1 MKKFFFVFILVFSSG
16 FIYAQSSDS
25 LSVEQLLSKGRYTKV
40 VDLLSVR
47 DTLSDKEHYQ
57 LGTAFLNLMKYR
69 EALIHFSKAVRSDA
83 QNTDY
88 LFMMANV
95 DELMGRPI
103 LAKYFYDRVL
113 KIDSTFYTAKL
124 KLANVLMDI
133 KNYAKAAKLYGELAE
148 KDSLNDYLIRRL
160 SICKIKNR
168 DTTAALN
175 LLNRIF
181 KAGTYNSKSALLLAK
196 IYFSKEEYD
205 SAIAVMNAAL
215 KRDKMDME
223 LNRFAAEVYFKLKR
237 YRSAITKY
245 LQSVTFGDS
254 TAEVYQK
261 LGLSY
266 YSLANSGSL
275 KKGES
280 SEKFLE
286 NAFETLT
293 ISDEL
298 DGKNPITAMYLG
310 LIYKDKKDYKSA
322 MEYFELALEVG
333 NDPVFNGVV
342 DTSIIYNA
350 GLSAYN
356 GKLWNK
362 AIEYLGKAKDMG
374 YGGGATYVLLKNA
387 YLEKGDTLTGLKVL
401 QEGFHK
407 NPTDKTI
414 IFELINYYL
423 LVEDNSQAAIDY
435 INKALEQDT
444 SNASLYFAKG
454 LALDKLGK
462 HDEAI
467 QAYKLSIAK
476 DPNYLNAYYNLGAMI
491 FNDGVTKFNKCNEI
505 MDNEKF
511 KECVAEADKIFKESL
526 PYLEK
531 AHELDP
537 KEINTLE
544 TLKVLYYRLH
554 MYDKR
559 DQIVKELEAIKN
571 ASGNNQE
578 QQK

>member
-1 MKKFFFVFILVFSSG
+1 MKKFFFVSILVLSCRFVYG
-16 FIYAQSSDS
+16 QNSDS
-25 LSVEQLLSKGRYTKV
+25 LSVEQLLTKGRYTKV
-40 VDLLSVR
+40 VDLLSAK

-69 EALIHFSKAVRSDA
+69 KALIHFSKAVRSDA

-88 LFMMANV
+88 LFMLANV

-113 KIDSTFYTAKL
+113 KIDSTFYMAKL

-133 KNYAKAAKLYGELAE
+133 KNYIKAAKLYGELAE

-168 DTTAALN
+168 DTTTALN
-175 LLNRIF
+175 LLNRIY

-205 SAIAVMNAAL
+205 SAITVMNAAL

-266 YSLANSGSL
+266 YSLANAGSL

-293 ISDEL
+293 ISVEL

-310 LIYKDKKDYKSA
+310 LIYKDRKDYKSA
-322 MEYFELALEVG
+322 IKYFEKALNLIYPSYLDVLYINLGASYDLAG
-333 NDPVFNGVV
+333 N
-342 DTSIIYNA
+342 
-350 GLSAYN
+350 
-356 GKLWNK
+356 
-362 AIEYLGKAKDMG
+362 
-374 YGGGATYVLLKNA
+374 LKNA
-387 YLEKGDTLTGLKVL
+387 IEAYREARKYAPDKPELLFYLASAYDRFYKD
-401 QEGFHK
+401 K
-407 NPTDKTI
+407 NVAIKYYRKFLSEQKDSDIK
-414 IFELINYYL
+414 LVNY
-423 LVEDNSQAAIDY
+423 
-435 INKALEQDT
+435 
-444 SNASLYFAKG
+444 
-454 LALDKLGK
+454 
-462 HDEAI
+462 
-467 QAYKLSIAK
+467 AK
-476 DPNYLNAYYNLGAMI
+476 DRIERL
-491 FNDGVTKFNKCNEI
+491 
-505 MDNEKF
+505 
-511 KECVAEADKIFKESL
+511 
-526 PYLEK
+526 
-531 AHELDP
+531 
-537 KEINTLE
+537 KEIIHFSNH
-544 TLKVLYYRLH
+544 K
-554 MYDKR
+554 
-559 DQIVKELEAIKN
+559 
-571 ASGNNQE
+571 
-578 QQK
+578 